1 MSVTEKELLSLQTEE
16 LSHYWEWDNQKCSC
30 LGKRAQA
37 AEVAWGRGAT
47 PFWVSPAGKPET
59 TALLNLSCKQ
69 QKQFW
74 LLWKDEN
81 ACKKKKNPNAYLSPF
96 LSSPEKC
103 LNATG
108 KTKKTKRKR
117 KLLWYPSFLP
127 PAVSLWQVYP
137 LGLPVIA
144 DPTALGTSLQCTIST
159 GCPPTPIPL
168 KPEHY
173 RDFCS
178 VPTPTVSPF
187 LPHYPH
193 TPLVQSAGKMLIK
206 IHRGWSSLIA
216 LPYLDINQNEMPENK
231 EVRIFNLWVKRW
243 RNLITAR

>member
-1 MSVTEKELLSLQTEE
+1 M
-16 LSHYWEWDNQKCSC
+16 CSC

-81 ACKKKKNPNAYLSPF
+81 ICKKKKIPMHIF
-96 LSSPEKC
+96 LHFFLLPWKC

-127 PAVSLWQVYP
+127 PAVSLWQAYP
-137 LGLPVIA
+137 LGQ
-144 DPTALGTSLQCTIST
+144 SL
-159 GCPPTPIPL
+159 
-168 KPEHY
+168 
-173 RDFCS
+173 
-178 VPTPTVSPF
+178 
-187 LPHYPH
+187 
-193 TPLVQSAGKMLIK
+193 TPLPWGLLFNVQSALDVHWPQSLSNLNTTGISAVSHTNSFPISPTLSTYTSSAE
-206 IHRGWSSLIA
+206 GWHNA
-216 LPYLDINQNEMPENK
+216 YKNTPRPEQLNS
-231 EVRIFNLWVKRW
+231 
-243 RNLITAR
+243 ITILGY

>member
-81 ACKKKKNPNAYLSPF
+81 ACKKKKSQCISF
-96 LSSPEKC
+96 SISFFSWEVSQC
-103 LNATG
+103 HWQD
-108 KTKKTKRKR
+108 KKDKKKEET
-117 KLLWYPSFLP
+117 PVIPFLP
-127 PAVSLWQVYP
+127 PSSCFPVA
-137 LGLPVIA
+137 GLPFGA
-144 DPTALGTSLQCTIST
+144 SCNRWPHCTGDFSSMHNQHWMSTDPNPSQTWTLQGFLQC
-159 GCPPTPIPL
+159 
-168 KPEHY
+168 
-173 RDFCS
+173 
-178 VPTPTVSPF
+178 
-187 LPHYPH
+187 PH
-193 TPLVQSAGKMLIK
+193 TNSFPISPTLSTYTTSAEC
-206 IHRGWSSLIA
+206 W
-216 LPYLDINQNEMPENK
+216 QNAYKNTPRLEQLNS
-231 EVRIFNLWVKRW
+231 
-243 RNLITAR
+243 ITILGY